1 MNGLCATSSRR
12 AYPLKRNAP
21 PVSESPGRKINRTPV
36 IMNFPFHFIIP
47 TDKIAEGCRQ
57 FKKMAG
63 KTFPAIIN

>member
-1 MNGLCATSSRR
+1 
-12 AYPLKRNAP
+12 
-21 PVSESPGRKINRTPV
+21 VSESPGRKINRTPV